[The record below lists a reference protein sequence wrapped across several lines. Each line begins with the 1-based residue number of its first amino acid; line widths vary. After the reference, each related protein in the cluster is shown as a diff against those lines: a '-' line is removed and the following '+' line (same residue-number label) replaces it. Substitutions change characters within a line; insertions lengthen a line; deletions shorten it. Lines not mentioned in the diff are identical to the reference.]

1 MNEFINRNYEAFL
14 FFKKT
19 EIPVI
24 SAIRGVCLGSA
35 FELALLSHFRFCG
48 EDAVLGL
55 PETTF
60 NLLPGV
66 GGISGMVELVDK
78 AVAMELILS
87 GITFPAEDA
96 LKLKLVDRIIP
107 KREVVLHAFD
117 FAKAVMNNY
126 HKGKKDLL
134 LQKLEQTI
142 LPS

>member
-1 MNEFINRNYEAFL
+1 MHEFKNRNYEAFL

-35 FELALLSHFRFCG
+35 FELTLLSHFRFCG